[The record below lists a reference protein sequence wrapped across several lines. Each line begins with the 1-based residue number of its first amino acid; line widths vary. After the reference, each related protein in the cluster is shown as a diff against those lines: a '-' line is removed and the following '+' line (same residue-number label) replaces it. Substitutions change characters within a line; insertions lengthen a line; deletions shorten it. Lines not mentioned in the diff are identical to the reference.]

1 MKKGLFENQKTHR
14 AVHINEMTVH
24 DDLSIPHG
32 GVKHSGFGRFNASAG
47 IEEFLHLKTITWA
60 DGVTDG

>member
-1 MKKGLFENQKTHR
+1 
-14 AVHINEMTVH
+14 MTVH

-32 GVKHSGFGRFNASAG
+32 GVKNSGFGRFNASAG

-60 DGVTDG
+60 DGGSPAALTKSGSI